1 MIIRNLAVIDV
12 IAQMAELVDA
22 LASGAST
29 HRCASSSLVLGKI
42 FFNLLHTVFFSRR
55 PIYEQD
61 RYEEAAFS

>member
-29 HRCASSSLVLGKI
+29 HRCASSSLVLGKF
-42 FFNLLHTVFFSRR
+42 FFNLLHTVFSRR

>member
-29 HRCASSSLVLGKI
+29 HRCASSSLVLGR
-42 FFNLLHTVFFSRR
+42 FFF
-55 PIYEQD
+55 
-61 RYEEAAFS
+61 